1 MYRNSICL
9 YTVIDKEKVK
19 LVVLIYRKNGLYI
32 IKRMMIR
39 NFYILFGIIFC

>member
-19 LVVLIYRKNGLYI
+19 LVVLIYRKNGFYY
-32 IKRMMIR
+32 
-39 NFYILFGIIFC
+39 YILLNV